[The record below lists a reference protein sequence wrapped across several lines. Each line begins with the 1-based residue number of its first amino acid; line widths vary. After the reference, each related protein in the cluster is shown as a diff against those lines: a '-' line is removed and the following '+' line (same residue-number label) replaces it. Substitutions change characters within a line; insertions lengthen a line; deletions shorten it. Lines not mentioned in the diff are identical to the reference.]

1 MQTNIGWNYNQLT
14 ELEEKITI
22 PAVQFNTHSLP
33 FTFKLK
39 KKFNNA
45 NNLIIGTQGM
55 VQFNENT
62 KLAEEKLVPNS
73 TTIDNGFFGIFT
85 KKWSSLTAQLGFR
98 VDARTI
104 QIDEVTFHKNFI
116 GFNSSAGIVY
126 HKKASTTRI
135 NYSSG
140 FRAPTTYELT
150 ADGLHHGSSRYEIG
164 NLQLKSEFA
173 HQFDFAYEFS
183 NEHLSFIVNPF
194 VNMISNYISLQA
206 SDSIIENY
214 VVYDYVQLEQAVIS
228 GGEIGFHYHP
238 HFAHFLHFESAYS
251 MLYTATNKETALD
264 LIPQNRLLTSL
275 KFTFR
280 KINEH
285 IKINHLTLEHQ
296 AFEATDR
303 FGMNETRSPSYQLL
317 NIGTSSS
324 FTWKQQQIEVN
335 LGVKNIFNEA
345 FIPHTS
351 QLKNFNL
358 SQPGRSFYIQFII
371 NLNSKK

>member
-1 MQTNIGWNYNQLT
+1 
-14 ELEEKITI
+14 
-22 PAVQFNTHSLP
+22 
-33 FTFKLK
+33 
-39 KKFNNA
+39 
-45 NNLIIGTQGM
+45 
-55 VQFNENT
+55 
-62 KLAEEKLVPNS
+62 
-73 TTIDNGFFGIFT
+73 
-85 KKWSSLTAQLGFR
+85 
-98 VDARTI
+98 
-104 QIDEVTFHKNFI
+104 
-116 GFNSSAGIVY
+116 
-126 HKKASTTRI
+126 
-135 NYSSG
+135 
-140 FRAPTTYELT
+140 
-150 ADGLHHGSSRYEIG
+150 
-164 NLQLKSEFA
+164 
-173 HQFDFAYEFS
+173 
-183 NEHLSFIVNPF
+183 
-194 VNMISNYISLQA
+194 MISNYISLQA

-238 HFAHFLHFESAYS
+238 HFAHFLHLESAYS